1 LNEIPLR
8 ERTGMRPLF
17 ALVVL
22 LTLPWLASAE
32 VAVPPLRSPVTDLT
46 GTLTQEQAAALERKL
61 RAFEERKGSQ
71 FAVLIL
77 PTTAPESVE
86 EYSIRVAE
94 QWKVGRQRI
103 DDGVIMV
110 LAKEDRAVRIEVG
123 TGLEGALPDVIANR
137 ITDQAMVPLF
147 REGRYAEGIDAGVDR
162 VIAVIDGEPLPE
174 PTRPASS
181 GQRRPE
187 GIGSMLP
194 LLLMMVFVGSGIVRR
209 MFGGLGGASVMG
221 GVAGFITWTLTGIMA
236 FGIGA
241 ALIAFLFTIMG
252 GGGGGWSSGRRG
264 GWGGGFGGGGFG
276 GGGFGGGGGGW
287 GGGGGGFSGGGATG
301 RW

>member
-1 LNEIPLR
+1 
-8 ERTGMRPLF
+8 MRPLF
-17 ALVVL
+17 AFVVL
-22 LTLPWLASAE
+22 LALPWMASAQ

-46 GTLTQEQAAALERKL
+46 GTLTPDQAAALEQKL
-61 RAFEERKGSQ
+61 RAFEARKGSQ

-137 ITDQAMVPLF
+137 ITDQVMVPLF

-162 VIAVIDGEPLPE
+162 VIAVVDGEPLPE
-174 PTRPASS
+174 PTRSART
-181 GQRRPE
+181 GQRRE

-221 GVAGFITWTLTGIMA
+221 GVAGFITWTLTGIIG

-264 GWGGGFGGGGFG
+264 GWGGGGFGGGG
-276 GGGFGGGGGGW
+276 GGGFGGGGGGSW

>member
-1 LNEIPLR
+1 MCR
-8 ERTGMRPLF
+8 LF
-17 ALVVL
+17 ALL
-22 LTLPWLASAE
+22 LLLPLLAAAN

-46 GTLTQEQAAALERKL
+46 GTLTRDEAAALEQKL

-94 QWKVGRQRI
+94 QWKVGRKRI

-110 LAKEDRAVRIEVG
+110 MAKEDRAVRIEVG

-137 ITDQAMVPLF
+137 ITDQVMVPFF
-147 REGRYAEGIDAGVDR
+147 RDGRYAAGIDAGVDR

-174 PTRPASS
+174 PLRRTRSS
-181 GQRRPE
+181 QRSFD
-187 GIGSMLP
+187 GIGSALP
-194 LLLMMVFVGSGIVRR
+194 LLLMLVFVGSAIVRR
-209 MFGGLGGASVMG
+209 IFGGLGGASIMG
-221 GVAGFITWTLTGIMA
+221 GIAGFIIWTITGIA
-236 FGIGA
+236 LFGIGA
-241 ALIAFLFTIMG
+241 AIIAFLFTIMG

-264 GWGGGFGGGGFG
+264 GWGGGGFG
-276 GGGFGGGGGGW
+276 GGGFGGGGGGGW
-287 GGGGGGFSGGGATG
+287 SGGGGGFSGGGATG

>member
-1 LNEIPLR
+1 MRWLCASILLLALPL
-8 ERTGMRPLF
+8 
-17 ALVVL
+17 A
-22 LTLPWLASAE
+22 AAQ
-32 VAVPPLRSPVTDLT
+32 VAVPPLKSPVTDLT
-46 GTLTQEQAAALERKL
+46 GTLTRDEAAALERKL

-94 QWKVGRQRI
+94 QWQVGRKRI

-110 LAKEDRAVRIEVG
+110 MAKEDRAVRIEVG

-137 ITDQAMVPLF
+137 IADQAMVPLF
-147 REGRYAEGIDAGVDR
+147 RAGRYAAGLDAGVDR
-162 VIAVIDGEPLPE
+162 VIAVLDGEPLPE
-174 PTRPASS
+174 PARRTRSS
-181 GQRRPE
+181 QRSSD
-187 GIGSMLP
+187 GIGSALP
-194 LLLMMVFVGSGIVRR
+194 LLLMLVFVGSGIVRR
-209 MFGGLGGASVMG
+209 LFGGLGGASIMG
-221 GVAGFITWTLTGIMA
+221 GIAGFLIWTITGFVL

-241 ALIAFLFTIMG
+241 ALIAFLFTLMG

-264 GWGGGFGGGGFG
+264 GWGGGGF
-276 GGGFGGGGGGW
+276 GGGFGGGGGGGW
-287 GGGGGGFSGGGATG
+287 SGGGGGFSGGGATG